1 MPVQLSMTPLNQR
14 GPVQAVLPKKP
25 TMKLSCLSKQIPA
38 LAAAA
43 ILVGCVTQ
51 PASTTTSSPAAAKPV
66 STAALPPVANAPAV
80 EDVKPV
86 LDLPP
91 LKLSNEAAEF
101 VARFTAPSGGDAQPH
116 ELSDTTSFP
125 EAMKSL
131 QEGAKAPKFEY
142 VETSRAQAPA
152 EGLTADGNSTQLVVR
167 DWTGLVLVPI
177 STSLSVAHTT
187 AVRLT
192 KVEAHP
198 LKDGRVRVWVRVQN
212 IGKQDF
218 SSEVACSFRMH
229 ADGAGSSPYFYELD
243 VPARGFRDV
252 FFVSPDGKLSTYTV
266 LVRPTR

>member
-1 MPVQLSMTPLNQR
+1 
-14 GPVQAVLPKKP
+14 
-25 TMKLSCLSKQIPA
+25 MKLPCFAKQIPA
-38 LAAAA
+38 LAATLL
-43 ILVGCVTQ
+43 LVGCVTEPSSAPPKAAGEKAA
-51 PASTTTSSPAAAKPV
+51 PATS
-66 STAALPPVANAPAV
+66 ALPAVATAPAV
-80 EDVKPV
+80 EDVKPT

-101 VARFTAPSGGDAQPH
+101 VARFTQPTSEDTQRH

-131 QEGAKAPKFEY
+131 QPGAKAPKFEY
-142 VETSRAQAPA
+142 VDSSRAQAPV

-187 AVRLT
+187 AVRLL

-198 LKDGRVRVWVRVQN
+198 LSDGRVRVWVRVQN
-212 IGKQDF
+212 VGKQDF
-218 SSEVACSFRMH
+218 SSEVACSFRMRS
-229 ADGAGSSPYFYELD
+229 DGPGSSPFFYELE
-243 VPARGFRDV
+243 VPARGYRDV
-252 FFVSPDGKLSTYTV
+252 FFVSPEGKLSTYTV